1 MIAWLQGRLIDKQQP
16 GKIVLDVQGVGYDV
30 ETSLNTFF
38 KIESIQ
44 GDISLHIQTIVREDA
59 FLLYGFIDQAE
70 RALFR
75 ALIKVNGVGPKVAMA
90 ILSSVSPEEF
100 IQSIHQQN
108 TQLLTR
114 LPGIGK
120 KTAERLLVEMK
131 DSVQHL
137 SSSAPEPSRMPSAT
151 MSQQEEAISA
161 LQSLGYKPQEAALII
176 RKIDDGQQSSEQLIR
191 LALKSLSVR
200 SGS

>member
-137 SSSAPEPSRMPSAT
+137 SYSAPEPSRMPSAT